1 MANKTEIELV
11 TRPSWFQVA
20 EAIRKEVRNEKRE
33 GGGVTGGAKHAG
45 DNGGFVVVVIGNK
58 TDSLP
63 RAVDSTQVGCAL
75 FCATTFHL
83 QIVIVVTSQTQMRP
97 PKKSPRRIC

>member
-1 MANKTEIELV
+1 MLGRDISGHSTTGTTLIKKNHTFCNDPWLLTASKTEIELV

-63 RAVDSTQVGCAL
+63 RAVDSTQV
-75 FCATTFHL
+75 
-83 QIVIVVTSQTQMRP
+83 
-97 PKKSPRRIC
+97 

>member
-1 MANKTEIELV
+1 MANKTEIELL

-63 RAVDSTQVGCAL
+63 RAVDSTQV
-75 FCATTFHL
+75 
-83 QIVIVVTSQTQMRP
+83 
-97 PKKSPRRIC
+97 